1 MEQRLSEFLLE
12 QVDLYGTDG
21 TGLPSKYDRTI
32 ISCLEGMAKRLI
44 DSRESFIDGDFHLL
58 GLGSDVD
65 RVDLEKG
72 LQNDPEAFELE
83 IDRVLT
89 CQALEEIPATVKRLT
104 RMSKLTALRIPSG
117 QTGVYIREAARTY
130 VHGFMQASA
139 AMSRAALEQALKER
153 SAHQGAGAFIK
164 FQDLVD
170 DAKEKRFLDDK
181 TARAVRDTA
190 KKADSVLHAKP
201 IGEDG
206 AFDVLI
212 EVRGLIQQIY
222 DAHGRC

>member
-1 MEQRLSEFLLE
+1 MEQRLSDFLLE

-21 TGLPSKYDRTI
+21 ASLPSKRDLAIRFYLEKMAEQI
-32 ISCLEGMAKRLI
+32 IEA
-44 DSRESFIDGDFHLL
+44 RESFSNEKFSILDFDL
-58 GLGSDVD
+58 
-65 RVDLEKG
+65 DLEKG
-72 LQNDPEAFELE
+72 LQNDPQIFEIE

-89 CQALEEIPATVKRLT
+89 CRALEDVPRMVKRLT
-104 RMSKLTALRIPSG
+104 RMSKLTALCSPSG

-130 VHGFMQASA
+130 VYGFMQASA

-153 SAHQGAGAFIK
+153 LALQGTSVFIT

-170 DAKEKRFLDDK
+170 DAKKWKILDDK

-190 KKADSVLHAKP
+190 KKADSVLHAEP

-212 EVRGLIQQIY
+212 EVRGLLQQIY
-222 DAHGRC
+222 DAHGGF